1 MTISTDRQAGI
12 LLHITSLPSSYG
24 IGEIGDSA
32 HAFVDKLSEM
42 GIRVWQFL
50 PIGPTAY
57 GDSPYQPLS
66 IYAGDVMLLD
76 IANLIKEGL
85 LEAQEVSELSKLPSA
100 IVDYANLIPLKRR
113 VLNLAAS
120 RFDIQAS
127 SEKKLAF
134 VEFLECHDKHWLH
147 NYALFRTLKTIH
159 QEKAWPEWDLQ
170 YVRRDKDALHEIEQ
184 THSENIHNIKVLQF
198 LFFEQWQALH
208 NYANS
213 RGIGLMGDVPI
224 YIALDS
230 ADAWAEPELLK
241 ANRDGQVDF
250 VAGVPPDYFSAD
262 GQLWGNPLYDWNYHS
277 QTGYQWWIDRIRHAL
292 SQADMIRLD
301 HFRGFESYW
310 SIPSSSET
318 ARDGEWLKGP
328 ADELF
333 AALKNTLGDLPIVAE
348 DLGLITDAVNE
359 LRDRLGLPGM
369 QVLQFMLGNEY
380 FNVQQIPWNSVCYT
394 GTHDN
399 DTSIGWFNGTVDDPR
414 SIEEI
419 NHQQHL
425 ILRNT
430 GGNAE
435 TIHID
440 LIRIALNTP
449 ARLSI
454 IPMQDLLGLGSEA
467 RMNIPGTTLN
477 NWRWRLEQGQ
487 LSKHIQKALR
497 EMLVESGRS
506 V

>member
-1 MTISTDRQAGI
+1 MTIPSDRQAGI

-24 IGEIGDSA
+24 IGEIGESA
-32 HAFVDKLSEM
+32 HAFVDNLCDM

-76 IANLIKEGL
+76 VANLIKDGL
-85 LEAQEVSELSKLPSA
+85 LEAHEASELSKLPSDS
-100 IVDYANLIPLKRR
+100 VDYPNLIPLKRH
-113 VLNLAAS
+113 VLKLAAS
-120 RFDIQAS
+120 RFDLLAS
-127 SEKKLAF
+127 TERKSAF
-134 VEFLECHDKHWLH
+134 EEFLEIHDTHWLH
-147 NYALFRTLKTIH
+147 NYALFRTLKTVH
-159 QEKAWPEWDLQ
+159 QEKAWPEWDSKF
-170 YVRRDKDALHEIEQ
+170 VHRDKNSLHVIEQ
-184 THSENIHNIKVLQF
+184 SHSENIHYIKVLQF
-198 LFFEQWQALH
+198 IFFEQWQVLH

-213 RGIGLMGDVPI
+213 RGISLMGDVPI

-241 ANRDGQVDF
+241 VNREGQPDF

-277 QTGYQWWIDRIRHAL
+277 QTGYQWWIDRISHAL
-292 SQADMIRLD
+292 SLVDMIRLD

-333 AALKNTLGDLPIVAE
+333 AALKNALGDLPIVAE
-348 DLGLITDAVNE
+348 DLGLITDAVTE

-380 FNVQQIPWNSVCYT
+380 FDAQKIPWNSVCYT

-399 DTSIGWFNGTVDDPR
+399 DTTVGWFNGAADPR
-414 SIEEI
+414 SFVEK
-419 NHQQHL
+419 NYQQHL
-425 ILRNT
+425 IIRNT
-430 GGNAE
+430 RGNAE
-435 TIHID
+435 SIHTD
-440 LIRIALNTP
+440 LIRIALNTQ
-449 ARLSI
+449 ARLCI

-477 NWRWRLEQGQ
+477 NWRWRLKKGQ
-487 LSKHIQKALR
+487 LTNHIQKALR